1 MAHLSALGM
10 RLNLI
15 RIWKEY
21 EANAEKERRAYI
33 SLAEKFESLAKH
45 ERAAAISRLSSAASS
60 SPERQTSEQERDLR
74 QRSCSADGA

>member
-1 MAHLSALGM
+1 MTHLSALGM

-45 ERAAAISRLSSAASS
+45 ERAAAINRPSSAASS
-60 SPERQTSEQERDLR
+60 SEHRPSEQAHDQR
-74 QRSCSADGA
+74 QRSCTGDEA